1 MVTWAFVLETLIK
14 WGIPVL
20 AAAIIGVIV
29 KYLVDPVKRRH
40 NEGYQMEKQT
50 EWDEYAR
57 QSTVMNEKCQV
68 QIRTMETAIDGK
80 FQEAKSSSK
89 ATDMEILAAIKDIRN
104 DINQMNT
111 RINSMNTNM
120 ENSLSL
126 LQKGVLDQHFTNLV
140 STCKVYLQRQPT
152 AYITPVELIQYNEKL
167 ALYHQLGGN
176 GHMDVWDEKIRELP
190 VREHHEM

>member
-1 MVTWAFVLETLIK
+1 MVTWTFVLETLIR

-20 AAAIIGVIV
+20 AAAVIGMIV
-29 KYLVDPVKRRH
+29 KYLVDPAKRRH
-40 NEGYQMEKQT
+40 NEGYHMEKQT
-50 EWDEYAR
+50 EWDEYAKR
-57 QSTVMNEKCQV
+57 SNVMNEKCQM
-68 QIRTMETAIDGK
+68 QIHTMETAIDGK
-80 FQEAKSSSK
+80 FQEVQNASK
-89 ATDMEILAAIKDIRN
+89 ATDMEILAAIKDIRS
-104 DINQMNT
+104 DINQMNV
-111 RINSMNTNM
+111 RINDMNTNM
-120 ENSLSL
+120 GNSLSL

>member
-1 MVTWAFVLETLIK
+1 MVTWTFVLETLIK

-20 AAAIIGVIV
+20 AAAIIGLIV
-29 KYLVDPVKRRH
+29 KYLVDPAKRRH
-40 NEGYQMEKQT
+40 NEGYQMEKQS

-57 QSTVMNEKCQV
+57 RSGVMNEKCQV

-80 FQEAKSSSK
+80 FQEAQNSSK
-89 ATDMEILAAIKDIRN
+89 ATNMEILATIKDIRN
-104 DINQMNT
+104 DINQMNI
-111 RINSMNTNM
+111 RINNMNANM
-120 ENSLSL
+120 ESSLSL
-126 LQKGVLDQHFTNLV
+126 LQRGVLDQHFTNLV
-140 STCKVYLQRQPT
+140 STCKVYLQRQPF

-190 VREHHEM
+190 VREHNEI